1 MTPPSDVNS
10 ERGRREGGQLQP
22 TQGAGHPQN
31 RAGSS
36 ASLPTQSEGAHTG
49 DGDQPV
55 PTSLQGG
62 FPMSRSP
69 NHYASRCPLFRSLS
83 RSSSGYFS
91 FDSESISSP
100 PPMSHNKS
108 TQTPSP
114 ASQIISHAQHCL
126 AQQHENAQG
135 HGNQVATHGCATALG
150 TFVDIPQAPPGP
162 YRPRSLSMPA
172 DMRPEV
178 WVAQELRRIG
188 DEFNCLYQRDI
199 GGRNG
204 RAAQNNH
211 NEVQNEQNFMRW
223 LAIVVR
229 RLFQIYMRW
238 H

>member
-135 HGNQVATHGCATALG
+135 H
-150 TFVDIPQAPPGP
+150 DIPQAPPGP
-162 YRPRSLSMPA
+162 YRPRSLSMPT